1 MSTYL
6 DMWQK
11 IKELNEQ
18 ETLDWIN
25 AVEPA
30 KGISIDFRGV
40 RVNDVDVLE
49 ALRNYF
55 ELFATG
61 ESENLKSQ
69 YIQADFSD

>member
-40 RVNDVDVLE
+40 RVHDTDILE
-49 ALRNYF
+49 ALRNYLSYL
-55 ELFATG
+55 EAL
-61 ESENLKSQ
+61 ERNEKRQ
-69 YIQADFSD
+69 YVQADFSD